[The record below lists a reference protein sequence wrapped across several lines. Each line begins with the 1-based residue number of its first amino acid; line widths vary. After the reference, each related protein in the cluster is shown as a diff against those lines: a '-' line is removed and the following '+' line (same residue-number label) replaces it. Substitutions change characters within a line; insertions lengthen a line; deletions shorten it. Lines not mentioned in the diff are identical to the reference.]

1 MTTTTIDQDYH
12 LLKCFLLGTVYEFNI
27 VKPILLECYV
37 TIVRHDENTVQLPLL
52 FNIGLLHNSS
62 FLSLLRHRLNYLL
75 LYDTEETHFYLLNLM
90 ALLFTYHNQSTP
102 LFVEVRQR
110 LVEAALHFEYAD
122 ILWLYAAQLMNPRR
136 APVKICANAPRT
148 IDLFLRYL
156 YQQTSSIIHIK
167 TVVQM
172 YELRV
177 TSLFRSVV
185 ALLLGEK
192 RRREV
197 VDVCVFMQ
205 QNVGVLEPLFYL
217 KDLIVA

>member
-1 MTTTTIDQDYH
+1 MTTTIDQDYH

-27 VKPILLECYV
+27 VKPILLEYYV
-37 TIVRHDENTVQLPLL
+37 KVVRHEENTVQMPLL
-52 FNIGLLHNSS
+52 FNIGLSHNPS

-75 LYDTEETHFYLLNLM
+75 LYDTEETHFYLLNLL
-90 ALLFTYHNQSTP
+90 ALLFTRPNQSTS

-110 LVEAALHFEYAD
+110 LVQAALHFEYAD

-136 APVKICANAPRT
+136 APVRICANTPRT
-148 IDLFLRYL
+148 TDLFLRYL
-156 YQQTSSIIHIK
+156 YQQKSSIIHIK

-185 ALLLGEK
+185 SLLLGEK
-192 RRREV
+192 RRTEV
-197 VDVCVFMQ
+197 VDACVFMQ

-217 KDLIVA
+217 KDLVVA

>member
-1 MTTTTIDQDYH
+1 MTTTIDQDYH

-27 VKPILLECYV
+27 VKPILLEYYV
-37 TIVRHDENTVQLPLL
+37 KVVRHEENTVQMPLL
-52 FNIGLLHNSS
+52 FNIGLSHNPS

-75 LYDTEETHFYLLNLM
+75 LYDTEETHFYLLNLL
-90 ALLFTYHNQSTP
+90 ALLFTRPNQSTS

-110 LVEAALHFEYAD
+110 LVQAALHFEYAD

-136 APVKICANAPRT
+136 APVRICANTPRT
-148 IDLFLRYL
+148 TDLFLRYL
-156 YQQTSSIIHIK
+156 YQQKSSIIHIK

-185 ALLLGEK
+185 SLLLCEK
-192 RRREV
+192 RRTEV
-197 VDVCVFMQ
+197 VDACVFMQ

-217 KDLIVA
+217 KDLVVA